1 MKKYIKPNM
10 EVSVIEME
18 EMIAASLNGTSEG
31 ININISKDEDFAGGV
46 ADGKDRG
53 GSDWGGLW

>member
-10 EVSVIEME
+10 EVNVIEME

-31 ININISKDEDFAGGV
+31 VDITVSKNDFVGGD
-46 ADGKDRG
+46 ANTKQRG
-53 GSDWGGLW
+53 EGFDLLW